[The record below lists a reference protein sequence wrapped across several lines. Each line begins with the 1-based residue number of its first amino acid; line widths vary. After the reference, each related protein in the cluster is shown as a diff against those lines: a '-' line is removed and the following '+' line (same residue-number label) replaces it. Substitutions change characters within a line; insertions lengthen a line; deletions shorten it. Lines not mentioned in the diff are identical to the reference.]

1 MNVAVSCADRA
12 RRADPR
18 TSPLRVAMIGCG
30 AIAEAYHLPALERH
44 ASRLGHIALVD
55 PDLRRAQA
63 LASTLSGVDTRIAA
77 SHEHVWDDIDA
88 AIIATPPRLHA
99 DIAMPLL
106 ARGVHV
112 FCEKPLAESASAAAA
127 MIERA
132 TQSRAWLCVNQTRR
146 SYPALKRVKDLLT
159 SGIIGECVAIEH
171 REGFRFTWPSV
182 SGWHFA
188 GGNSPRGV
196 LLDQGAH
203 VLDTICWWLGDKP
216 RVVSCR
222 TDSFGGPEGVANIA
236 LRRDTCA
243 ITITLSWLS
252 TLSNTYKVVGTRG
265 VIEGSTIDFCRF
277 TLTDDRGRTQQVDA
291 GPSRCGYHDL
301 FDVFVANFLDVI
313 AGRALPLVP
322 GTAAL
327 PAIQLM
333 DECYH
338 AASRMAMPW
347 LDTLPQFDGH
357 VR

>member
-1 MNVAVSCADRA
+1 MNVAVSCADRV
-12 RRADPR
+12 RRTGPR

-30 AIAEAYHLPALERH
+30 AIAEAYHLPSLQRHGQRLE
-44 ASRLGHIALVD
+44 HIVLVD
-55 PDLRRAQA
+55 PDVRRAQA
-63 LASTLSGVDTRIAA
+63 LASTLSGVPTRIAA
-77 SHEHVWDDIDA
+77 SHEQIWDDIDA
-88 AIIATPPRLHA
+88 AIIATPPRLHG

-112 FCEKPLAESASAAAA
+112 FCEKPLAESASDAAA

-132 TQSRAWLCVNQTRR
+132 AQSGAWLCVNQTRR

-188 GGNSPRGV
+188 AGNAARGV

-203 VLDTICWWLGDKP
+203 VLDTICWWLGEKP

-236 LRRDTCA
+236 LEREACA

-277 TLTDDRGRTQQVDA
+277 TLADDRGRIRQVDT
-291 GPSRCGYHDL
+291 GPLKGGYHDL
-301 FDVFVANFLDVI
+301 FDVFVANFFDVI

-327 PAIQLM
+327 PAIRLM
-333 DECYH
+333 DECYL

-347 LDTLPQFDGH
+347 LDTSPQFDAQI
-357 VR
+357 R

>member
-1 MNVAVSCADRA
+1 MNAVLSSAGPVGPVH
-12 RRADPR
+12 PR

-30 AIAEAYHLPALERH
+30 AIAETYHLPALERH
-44 ASRLGHIALVD
+44 AARLRHIVLVD
-55 PDLRRAQA
+55 PDVRRAKA
-63 LASTLSGVDTRIAA
+63 LAATLSGVDARTAGH
-77 SHEHVWDDIDA
+77 HEDVWDDIDA

-99 DIAMPLL
+99 DIALPLL

-112 FCEKPLAESASAAAA
+112 FCEKPLAESSSDVVAVIEQAA
-127 MIERA
+127 
-132 TQSRAWLCVNQTRR
+132 QSGAWLCVNQTRR

-159 SGIIGECVAIEH
+159 SGLIGECVAIEH

-188 GGNSPRGV
+188 GNSARGV

-203 VLDTICWWLGDKP
+203 VLDTICWWLGGTP

-236 LRRDTCA
+236 LRHETCA

-252 TLSNTYKVVGTRG
+252 TLSNTYKVIGTRG
-265 VIEGSTIDFCRF
+265 VIEGSTTDFCRF
-277 TLTDDRGRTQQVDA
+277 TLSDERGRTRQVDA
-291 GPSRCGYHDL
+291 GPLRRGYHDL
-301 FDVFVANFLDVI
+301 FDVFVNNFLDVI

-333 DECYH
+333 DECYL
-338 AASRMAMPW
+338 AASRMSMPW
-347 LDTLPQFDGH
+347 LDTLPEVHGR
-357 VR
+357 VC

>member
-1 MNVAVSCADRA
+1 MNVLVSRADRA

-44 ASRLGHIALVD
+44 ARRLEHIVLVD
-55 PDLRRAQA
+55 PDLRRAEA
-63 LASTLSGVDTRIAA
+63 LASTLSGVHTRIAA
-77 SHEHVWDDIDA
+77 RHEHVWNDIDA
-88 AIIATPPRLHA
+88 AVIATPPRLHA
-99 DIAMPLL
+99 DIAMPLI

-112 FCEKPLAESASAAAA
+112 FCEKPLAESASDAAA
-127 MIERA
+127 MIQRA
-132 TQSRAWLCVNQTRR
+132 EQSGVWLCVNQTRR
-146 SYPALKRVKDLLT
+146 SYPALRRVKDLLT

-188 GGNSPRGV
+188 GNSPRGV

-203 VLDTICWWLGDKP
+203 VLDTICWWLGDTP
-216 RVVSCR
+216 RVVSCH

-236 LRRDTCA
+236 LRHKTCA

-277 TLTDDRGRTQQVDA
+277 TLTDDRGRTRQVDA
-291 GPSRCGYHDL
+291 GPLRSGYHDL
-301 FDVFVANFLDVI
+301 FDVFVENFLEVI

-327 PAIQLM
+327 PGIQLM
-333 DECYH
+333 DECYQ
-338 AASRMAMPW
+338 AAFRMEMPW
-347 LDTLPQFDGH
+347 LDTLRDFDAQ